1 MEFDFNED
9 QKALREAL
17 REFLDRHA
25 GSMAVRAAALDGDG
39 FERGAWERIV
49 GEMELT
55 SLAIP
60 AELGGTGASFVE
72 VGIALEE
79 LGRTLLPV
87 PYLATVC
94 AAAAAGEGE
103 AAAPLLERIVAGEA
117 VAVTLAETAGGSG
130 DGLQASGDD
139 GSLTVSGT
147 ASHVLDAPH
156 ASAFVC
162 AVELDG
168 EPALVAVDRDADGVE
183 VTALATLDQ
192 TRRQGELRLDGA
204 PATLL
209 TPPGEGAAALARARD
224 VLSVALALE
233 AVGAAARCLEITVE
247 YLKERV
253 QFGKPIGSFQA
264 LKHRCADL
272 AARLEA
278 AKSTAYYA
286 GWAVDGAPEE
296 LPLLGPLARAVAGD
310 AFLAVAAESIQLHGG
325 IGFTWE
331 HDAHLYFKRAKSTDL
346 LGGGSRAQRRL
357 IATRAGITPAAPDSA
372 VPFPQYVGKRNSGTQ
387 EVAG

>member
-168 EPALVAVDRDADGVE
+168 EPAAPRQLLAEAQYEKGDLAD
-183 VTALATLDQ
+183 
-192 TRRQGELRLDGA
+192 
-204 PATLL
+204 
-209 TPPGEGAAALARARD
+209 AAA
-224 VLSVALALE
+224 
-233 AVGAAARCLEITVE
+233 
-247 YLKERV
+247 
-253 QFGKPIGSFQA
+253 
-264 LKHRCADL
+264 
-272 AARLEA
+272 
-278 AKSTAYYA
+278 TA
-286 GWAVDGAPEE
+286 
-296 LPLLGPLARAVAGD
+296 
-310 AFLAVAAESIQLHGG
+310 
-325 IGFTWE
+325 
-331 HDAHLYFKRAKSTDL
+331 
-346 LGGGSRAQRRL
+346 
-357 IATRAGITPAAPDSA
+357 SA
-372 VPFPQYVGKRNSGTQ
+372 
-387 EVAG
+387 